1 MTIFIFFLL
10 GLVIGSFLNVVVYRL
25 ELAESLLGRSHCPNC
40 QKQIRWYDNIPLLS
54 FVLLRAQ
61 CRDCE
66 GKISWQYP
74 LVEFFTGV
82 VFALV
87 GYAFFLPWSFLSWG
101 ETAFYLAIF
110 SVMLVIFL
118 YDFKFMEIPMLVL
131 WIGAGATVGYYLVFD
146 YLNFQPQMGIS
157 DLRLFSGILA
167 GGGAYL
173 AFFLLSALSKEK
185 WMGMGDA
192 YLALLIGLVARWPG
206 IVFALLLSFT
216 IGAIFGIIL
225 IALKKKTLQSQI
237 PFGPFMVLGCFLAIL
252 LPFVF
257 PSVKF
262 WLALFF

>member
-1 MTIFIFFLL
+1 MTILIFFLF
-10 GLVIGSFLNVVVYRL
+10 GLIIGSFLNVVVYRL
-25 ELAESLLGRSHCPNC
+25 ELAESLMGRSHCPHC
-40 QKQIRWYDNIPLLS
+40 QKQIRWYDNVPLLS
-54 FVLLRAQ
+54 FILLGAK

-74 LVEFFTGV
+74 VMEFFTGV

-87 GYAFFLPWSFLSWG
+87 GYAFFQPLSFQSWG

-131 WIGAGATVGYYLVFD
+131 WIGVAITMGYYLVFD
-146 YLNFQPQMGIS
+146 WQNFVPELGLMN
-157 DLRLFSGILA
+157 LRLFSGILA
-167 GGGAYL
+167 GGGVFL
-173 AFFLLSALSKEK
+173 VFFLLSALSKEK

-192 YLALLIGLVARWPG
+192 YLALLIGLTARFPL
-206 IVFALLLSFT
+206 ILFALLLAFT

-225 IALKKKTLQSQI
+225 IALKKKTLQSQV

-252 LPFVF
+252 LPLMF
-257 PSVKF
+257 PAVKF
-262 WLALFF
+262 WLILFF